1 MIGAILL
8 VDDDASLRRY
18 LRRFLELEGYV
29 VLEAEHGRAALHVI
43 TCNPQIGLVLT
54 DVNMPVM
61 DGHALAAAI
70 VSSRPELPIVFMSGD
85 VAALESL
92 ARFGVPYL
100 AKPFGPDELLATIGA
115 RLDGWALSPGAR

>member
-1 MIGAILL
+1 MIGVILL
-8 VDDDASLRRY
+8 VDDDASVRRC

-29 VLEAEHGRAALHVI
+29 VLEAEHGRAALHVV

-54 DVNMPVM
+54 DVDMPVM
-61 DGHALAAAI
+61 EGHALAAPI
-70 VSSRPELPIVFMSGD
+70 VSSRPELPIVLMSGD

-115 RLDGWALSPGAR
+115 RLDGWALTPDPR